1 MATSGIMQSALWL
14 ERKTLAGNNE
24 DIRSQRLGYKLTKNE
39 IKKEESLIITTFV
52 FPWSS
57 GDSSRLA
64 FWL

>member
-14 ERKTLAGNNE
+14 ERKALAGNNE

-52 FPWSS
+52 FP
-57 GDSSRLA
+57 
-64 FWL
+64 